1 MNNSEI
7 LNNDPNVI
15 KEEDDDEG
23 SENEENKSIIEVD
36 KKIWTQMEK
45 DMAYLDELEDNMDK
59 ARYFNE

>member
-15 KEEDDDEG
+15 KEEDDEG
-23 SENEENKSIIEVD
+23 SENEEIKSIIEVD